1 MTFEAFRESAANSL
15 AAQPKGL
22 SPALLALW
30 HDAHGDW
37 PRAHASVQNE
47 PSRDG
52 AWVHAYL
59 HRKEGDESNA
69 RYWYVCA
76 GKPVPSTPLA
86 QEWSDMAQALWQ
98 TAVSE
103 KNSTGRVAAR

>member
-1 MTFEAFRESAANSL
+1 MTFEEFRESAANSL

-22 SPALLALW
+22 SSALLALW
-30 HDAHGDW
+30 QDAHGDW
-37 PRAHASVQNE
+37 PRAHASVQHE

-69 RYWYVCA
+69 RYWYACA
-76 GKPVPSTPLA
+76 GRPFPTTTLA
-86 QEWSDMAQALWQ
+86 QEWSDMARTLFQARI
-98 TAVSE
+98 SE
-103 KNSTGRVAAR
+103 KTSTARSAAR

>member
-1 MTFEAFRESAANSL
+1 MTFEEFRESAANSL

-22 SPALLALW
+22 SPALLGLW

-37 PRAHASVQNE
+37 PRAHTSIQNE
-47 PSRDG
+47 PGRDG

-76 GKPVPSTPLA
+76 GRPVPTVSLS
-86 QEWSDMAQALWQ
+86 QEWTAMAQTLCQAG
-98 TAVSE
+98 VSE
-103 KNSTGRVAAR
+103 KTSTGRPVAR